1 MQRLRQ
7 IWNRIRRGAMFALVL
22 LLFLL
27 LQNTV
32 LAEASLLGVRALFL
46 SALVVAVGHFE
57 GGWRGGLFGL
67 AAGVCSD
74 FSGTS
79 PSLLFTI
86 LYPIMGFVTGF
97 LTEFLVNR
105 RFYVYAALAVA
116 SVFVSSA
123 CQMFR
128 LLVTQ
133 SGSTFALWG
142 SCLLQTLLSLPF
154 VALAYFICNLIP
166 RRLQ

>member
-1 MQRLRQ
+1 
-7 IWNRIRRGAMFALVL
+7 MFALVL

-32 LAEASLLGVRALFL
+32 LAEASLLGVRPLFL

-57 GGWRGGLFGL
+57 GGWRGGLFGV

-74 FSGTS
+74 FSGTA
-79 PSLLFTI
+79 PSLLFTV
-86 LYPIMGFVTGF
+86 LYPVMGFVAGF

-105 RFYVYAALAVA
+105 RFYVYGAMAVA
-116 SVFVSSA
+116 SVFVSSF

-128 LLVTQ
+128 LLITQ
-133 SGSTFALWG
+133 SGSTAALWG
-142 SCLLQTLLSLPF
+142 SCLLQTLMCVPF
-154 VALAYFICNLIP
+154 AALAYFICRLLP
-166 RRLQ
+166 RRLG